1 MAIDSFSIDDV
12 GEHFR
17 DDMRGVLAGIGPRL
31 DRLLEQA
38 PLPDGLPQ
46 DEIGALED
54 ACHTVA
60 GSAALV
66 GASALVSGSTVLAR
80 LVGELRLALIARDA
94 AMLQLR
100 RLASAAIT
108 TMPGL
113 AELLELELAKD
124 QTAAATLA
132 ATLDRRAATA
142 IAGGDPE
149 PLPVPLSLPLPLPE
163 AQLPAAAT
171 GDEQVEGFNF
181 FDEPA
186 KAGATAVVA
195 HPTDGEE
202 TLFAL
207 VGEDDHGIDPEIR
220 EAFATEAGE
229 LLDTLDQLALALER
243 GAAPATTLREIFRTV
258 HTLKGAA
265 NTVGFAAIGA
275 AAHRAEDHLEGW
287 DASRL
292 DARAA
297 ATALL
302 RIQRA
307 LRAAFT
313 GEAPAPDPAWV
324 AQELERVVPLV
335 AEGTDEEPS
344 SHQPVYAPAALA
356 VAGER
361 RALRVTAEQLD
372 RLMRLAGELVITRSR
387 LTERVALL
395 TGTQRELAASRSR
408 LVTTVDTFC
417 ERHEFSG
424 LDGRRNQPIG
434 RPLGNGGRQRGALI
448 EDQFTDLE
456 LDRYEDIHV
465 LARSLGEITGDI
477 GELQGEIQVAVGD
490 IGEDSE
496 AIGRAVNGIQ
506 SEIAHARL
514 IPLDGLF
521 ARLRLAVQDAAD
533 RSGKGVRVEQHGG
546 DVALDKTLVDGLQTP
561 VLHLVR
567 NAVAHGVEK
576 VEDRILGGKPP
587 DGRITLVARQEGGQI
602 ILTIA
607 DDGGGLDLLRLHRR
621 GVELGLIDAQTPV
634 DSPLVTQLVFAPG
647 LSTTAQVDAVSGRGF
662 GCDVAREE
670 LQRLGGTL
678 SVTSEPGRGTTFT
691 ITLPLT
697 LAISRA
703 LLVETAGGRYAVP
716 MNFVEHIIDLDE
728 AVLSLAGGVRRITHG
743 DSEIRLLDLGAALG
757 LREPP
762 DLDQPGSR
770 RGAGLLVRLGEQRWV
785 LHVDVLL
792 RQEDVVVSGLGDLLT
807 GHPLF
812 AGVVFPGATGLV
824 PIIDLPGLLTST
836 SPRPT
841 ARRSLPPARITTA
854 APLLIRS
861 TPRNRRVLF
870 VDDSLSVRRVAEQLL
885 RGLGVEVVLAVD
897 GEDALGK
904 LRSSA
909 VDLVFT
915 DLEMP
920 RMHGY
925 DLLRELRF
933 VPTHRDLPVVVV
945 TSRSGDKHRALA
957 EQLGAQ
963 GYLTKPFTAE
973 QLSAV
978 LERLVPGLVV
988 P

>member
-1 MAIDSFSIDDV
+1 MDSFSIDDV

-17 DDMRGVLAGIGPRL
+17 DDIRGVLAAIAPRL
-31 DRLLEQA
+31 DALLAQA
-38 PLPDGLPQ
+38 PPPNGLPQ
-46 DEIGALED
+46 AELGAVED

-66 GASALVSGSTVLAR
+66 GATALVTGSTVLGR
-80 LVGELRLALIARDA
+80 LIGELRQTLIARDA
-94 AMLQLR
+94 AVLQLR
-100 RLASAAIT
+100 RLTTAAIA

-113 AELLELELAKD
+113 GDLLELELTKER
-124 QTAAATLA
+124 AAAETLA
-132 ATLDRRAATA
+132 QTLDQRATRA
-142 IAGGDPE
+142 ISGVDPE
-149 PLPVPLSLPLPLPE
+149 PLPETPVKPRAANAEDPE
-163 AQLPAAAT
+163 A
-171 GDEQVEGFNF
+171 FSF

-186 KAGATAVVA
+186 SGTPSAPATARSNA
-195 HPTDGEE
+195 EDE

-207 VGEDDHGIDPEIR
+207 VAEEDHGIDPEIR
-220 EAFATEAGE
+220 EAFTIEAGE
-229 LLDTLDQLALALER
+229 LLDTLDRHALALER
-243 GAAPATTLREIFRTV
+243 GAPPAATLREIFRVV

-265 NTVGFAAIGA
+265 NTVGFTAIGA

-287 DASRL
+287 DANRL

-307 LRAAFT
+307 LRAAFV
-313 GEAPAPDPAWV
+313 GEAPAPDPTWV
-324 AQELERVVPLV
+324 TQELERVVPLAADAADHEVTLHEPV
-335 AEGTDEEPS
+335 A
-344 SHQPVYAPAALA
+344 QLA
-356 VAGER
+356 TATVGGAMGGAMGGPVAGER

-424 LDGRRNQPIG
+424 LDGRRNLPIG
-434 RPLGNGGRQRGALI
+434 RGVMNRARGALV

-533 RSGKGVRVEQHGG
+533 RAGKGVRVEQHGG

-576 VEDRILGGKPP
+576 AENRILEGKPP

-607 DDGGGLDLLRLHRR
+607 DDGGGLDLPRLHRR
-621 GVELGLIDAQTPV
+621 GVELGLIDAQTPL
-634 DSPLVTQLVFAPG
+634 DSPLVPQLVFAAG
-647 LSTTAQVDAVSGRGF
+647 LSTTAHADAVSGRGF

-678 SVTSEPGRGTTFT
+678 TVASEPGRGTTFT

-728 AVLSLAGGVRRITHG
+728 AALSLAGGVRRVTHG

-757 LREPP
+757 LRATP
-762 DLDQPGSR
+762 DTSASGAR

-785 LHVDVLL
+785 LQVDVLL

-836 SPRPT
+836 APRPSAPRSAMRPT
-841 ARRSLPPARITTA
+841 ATLTARSGP
-854 APLLIRS
+854 RS
-861 TPRNRRVLF
+861 RRVLF

-885 RGLGVEVVLAVD
+885 RGLGVDVVLAVD
-897 GEDALGK
+897 GEDALAK
-904 LRSSA
+904 LRSTT

-933 VPTHRDLPVVVV
+933 VPAHRDLPVVVV

-973 QLSAV
+973 QLSTM
-978 LERLVPGLVV
+978 LEQLVPGLVAK
-988 P
+988 